1 MTILEL
7 KLAARFL
14 RPKTE
19 SKKRRALVV
28 MAMLGIFFALMAVT
42 VALGVLKGYQ
52 KVYEHAV
59 LSFSAHV
66 IVHNPAGLGESERL
80 EVQNYLSSQASVS
93 AFSAYHFHEAL
104 VPTKKGMMAVMFKG
118 VDPSNYRSVYPIRF
132 DSNNPNCTTYLG
144 SGLKPELKNTN
155 ATTLN
160 FIATRLPDG
169 AARTQMMS
177 LDYCGTFESGYYD
190 FDSRFVI
197 LPLGD
202 LYQKFMLAGVV
213 SGIEIRL
220 HDAHHAQAFKSIF
233 VERFGERFDVLT
245 WHELNFSLFEALKLD
260 RTVIVSVSF
269 LIVCLAC
276 LNIFGFCYLFFVAR
290 KREFLILSALGLSSG
305 SLTRLLALIS
315 LFLGA
320 LSVVCGTGFGLLI
333 LTYLQY
339 GTGIALDEKV
349 YYVAKIPA
357 EIDLASTLSLV
368 LSTCF
373 LCLVT
378 AWLAGKTVWRKYET
392 AVLAHGATT

>member
-1 MTILEL
+1 MTVLEL

-14 RPKTE
+14 SPKTE
-19 SKKRRALVV
+19 SKKRRALVF
-28 MAMLGIFFALMAVT
+28 MAMLGIFFALTAVT

-52 KVYEHAV
+52 NVYEHAV
-59 LSFSAHV
+59 LNFSAHV
-66 IVHNPAGLGESERL
+66 IVHNAAGLGESDRIEI
-80 EVQNYLSSQASVS
+80 EDYLSHQSLVT

-104 VPTKKGMMAVMFKG
+104 VPTKKGMTAVMFKG
-118 VDPSNYRSVYPIRF
+118 VDPKNYRNVYPIRF
-132 DSNNPNCTTYLG
+132 DSTDPQCTTYLG
-144 SGLKPELKNTN
+144 SGLKPELKNAN

-169 AARTQMMS
+169 AARTQMMN
-177 LDYCGTFESGYYD
+177 LNYCGTFESGYYD

-197 LPLGD
+197 LPLAD
-202 LYQKFMLAGVV
+202 LYQKFMLSELV

-220 HDAHHAQAFKSIF
+220 HDAHQAQAFKSQF
-233 VERFGERFDVLT
+233 VEKFGDRFDVLT

-276 LNIFGFCYLFFVAR
+276 LNIFGFCYLFFVSR

-320 LSVVCGTGFGLLI
+320 VSVVCGTGFGLII
-333 LTYLQY
+333 LAYLQH
-339 GTGIALDEKV
+339 GAGIALDEKV

-357 EIDLASTLSLV
+357 EIDLPSTLSLV
-368 LSTCF
+368 FVTCL
-373 LCLVT
+373 LCLAT
-378 AWLAGKTVWRKYET
+378 AWIAGKTVWRKYET
-392 AVLAHGATT
+392 SLLAHGANT